1 MRLTAHSDAKDISM
15 KQTMITKAHA
25 PKTLRLNRE
34 TVRTLTLLTDV
45 DLTGVR
51 GGAMH
56 TSFSCGRDLCTTHA
70 PG

>member
-1 MRLTAHSDAKDISM
+1 M
-15 KQTMITKAHA
+15 KQTMITKARA
-25 PKTLRLNRE
+25 PKTLRLNSE
-34 TVRTLTLLTDV
+34 TVRKLTQLTDA
-45 DLTGVR
+45 DLTDVR